1 MKKLLAVLCVML
13 MVLSFGAC
21 SKSKAGG
28 SPELEEY
35 LRNNR
40 EYLEEMILDEM
51 DLDEDDAQI
60 NIYVEGNGYVFDIMS
75 AEFDEIPQEY
85 LSEFQAEISE
95 DGAEACEE
103 MVEDMRDD
111 APSLKNIQYA
121 TIVLRN
127 SKGAV
132 IASVS
137 NK

>member
-1 MKKLLAVLCVML
+1 MKKLLAILCVMF

-21 SKSKAGG
+21 SKNKASG

-40 EYLEEMILDEM
+40 DYLEEMIRDEM
-51 DLDEDDAQI
+51 DLDEEDAQI
-60 NIYVEGNGYVFDIMS
+60 NIYAEGNGYVFDIMS
-75 AEFDEIPQEY
+75 SQLDEIPQEY

-111 APSLKNIQYA
+111 SPSLENIQYA

-132 IASVS
+132 IVSVS